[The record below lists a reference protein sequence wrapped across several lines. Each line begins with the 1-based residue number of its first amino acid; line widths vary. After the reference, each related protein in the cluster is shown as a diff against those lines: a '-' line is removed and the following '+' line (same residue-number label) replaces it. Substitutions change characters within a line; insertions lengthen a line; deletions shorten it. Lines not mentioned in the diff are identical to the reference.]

1 MERFTGEDI
10 SAWCCS
16 KGKDPKKCLSVV
28 GDFTEFSDEEIIEKL
43 ARLYGIIK
51 PRIVDKWIGGLG
63 KTTAVLIETDRELD
77 VEVIPSVVV
86 ANEEIGR
93 RWSIM
98 WPNIQSKEVTGTSTP
113 ITVSPPSNPNRGEE
127 SGEGR
132 NVDTHNIS
140 ANAGNNQFE
149 TVMDRVVTQLERW
162 HYEGSYRRLR
172 VFSGITPVPLGEET
186 YEAWKEAAVQQTEE
200 WQCPDR
206 IKRQRVV
213 ESLRGPAMGII
224 QAARR
229 SNPNATLETYFESL
243 DYAYGTLEDVGELTS
258 RLYHTLQESGEKL
271 STFLIRL
278 DKLLYKIVDKGGIA
292 KEDVDKNR
300 MKQLLR
306 GASTIDP
313 VAQKLRC
320 SGAREPPPTF
330 NELLKE
336 IKHEEVLIEMR
347 EKVVKKVKVV
357 QPIAESSTFE
367 DKILKMMDE
376 QNKKIEQFI
385 AAQNVNADASLPR
398 SSENTLARGLGRGN
412 SNWNSNYGRGCF
424 RCGRTG
430 HRAFECNASRNT
442 NRSNPRMTPATSQ
455 DRESSGPGNGRGR
468 SVDPAQAP

>member
-1 MERFTGEDI
+1 MERFTGDDI
-10 SAWCCS
+10 SAWCCR
-16 KGKDPKKCLSVV
+16 KGKDPKKCLSVG

-51 PRIVDKWIGGLG
+51 PRIVDKWIGALG
-63 KTTAVLIETDRELD
+63 RIAAVLIETDRELD
-77 VEVIPSVVV
+77 VEVIPLVVV
-86 ANEEIGR
+86 ANKEIGR

-98 WPNIQSKEVTGTSTP
+98 WPNIQGKEMISAP
-113 ITVSPPSNPNRGEE
+113 ITVSPPCNPNRGEE
-127 SGEGR
+127 SGEGGDM
-132 NVDTHNIS
+132 DTHNIS
-140 ANAGNNQFE
+140 ANASSNQFE
-149 TVMDRVVTQLERW
+149 AVMDRVVTQLERW

-172 VFSGITPVPLGEET
+172 IFSGITPVPLGEET

-206 IKRQRVV
+206 TKRQRVV

-229 SNPNATLETYFESL
+229 SNPNANLETYFESL

-258 RLYHTLQESGEKL
+258 RLHHTLQESGEKL

-292 KEDVDKNR
+292 KEDVDKNL

-306 GASTIDP
+306 GASTMDL

-330 NELLKE
+330 NDLLKE
-336 IKHEEVLIEMR
+336 IKLDEVLIDMR

-357 QPIAESSTFE
+357 QPVVESSTFE

-376 QNKKIEQFI
+376 QNKKKNNLSQHKTPVLMF
-385 AAQNVNADASLPR
+385 PR
-398 SSENTLARGLGRGN
+398 QGLAITL
-412 SNWNSNYGRGCF
+412 
-424 RCGRTG
+424 
-430 HRAFECNASRNT
+430 
-442 NRSNPRMTPATSQ
+442 Q
-455 DRESSGPGNGRGR
+455 
-468 SVDPAQAP
+468 